1 MKKKDYPLVSIISV
15 NFNQLKVTEEFLES
29 LRKVT
34 YPKLEIIIVDNASK
48 EDPTAYLTKKFPEII
63 CLRSEENLG
72 FAGGNNLAIRQAK
85 GDYFMMLNN
94 DTEVDPGFLEPLV
107 DAMLENPKIGMVGSK
122 VHYYYEENTIQF
134 AGATPM
140 TRFTA
145 TSHFI
150 GNREKDEGQ
159 YEEQKP
165 TSFASGA
172 AMMASRKVCEEV
184 GLMAA
189 FFFLYYEELDWQAR
203 IRKAGYEIHY
213 IPKSLVFHKESISVG
228 KKSSLQAYWKTRNRL
243 LLIRRNNKRI
253 EVFISYLY
261 ITFVSTPWQI
271 VKYFSLFKWRSLVVF
286 GIATGWH
293 YVNMFNRK
301 RIYQNDYL

>member
-261 ITFVSTPWQI
+261 ITFISTPWQI